1 MKIHLDYLEGRVEE
15 LENANSKLAAEK
27 KAWPKKM
34 KEVEERAKREMENGE
49 KRVKE
54 LQRELDMCKI

>member
-1 MKIHLDYLEGRVEE
+1 
-15 LENANSKLAAEK
+15 
-27 KAWPKKM
+27 M